1 MVLSRNAQPRRT
13 FIKKQQEEHKL
24 GLILVGMSALF
35 IFCQSFK
42 IVPDMYEM
50 IVCNRLR
57 TLGQD
62 CASSKNPA
70 INVIIRLS
78 HFLVCFN
85 SSANFLIYY
94 LNGEKFRKAWV
105 DAYGQCLCPRRTEN
119 SMAIMEVQSRP
130 VLNAQDRYNQ
140 DEPVYL

>member
-1 MVLSRNAQPRRT
+1 MTFRIQASSRIIPRCSQPRRT
-13 FIKKQQEEHKL
+13 FFKKQQEEHKL

-42 IVPDMYEM
+42 IIPDMYEV
-50 IVCNRLR
+50 IVCNRVR
-57 TLGQD
+57 SMGQD
-62 CASSKNPA
+62 CDTSTNPV
-70 INVIIRLS
+70 INVITRLS

-105 DAYGQCLCPRRTEN
+105 ETYSKCFRPR
-119 SMAIMEVQSRP
+119 Q
-130 VLNAQDRYNQ
+130 LNIDWHWLTLIDSFY
-140 DEPVYL
+140 